1 MYLDKFVHSQTGKIL
16 MSLILGIG
24 LATFFRAVCKGR
36 QCRIISA
43 PPMEEIVN
51 QTYKFNDKCYK
62 FEKQPINC
70 EKNKNTIK
78 IA

>member
-1 MYLDKFVHSQTGKIL
+1 MYLDKFVHSNTGKIL
-16 MSLILGIG
+16 MSIILGIG
-24 LATFFRAVCKGR
+24 LATFFRSVCIGR
-36 QCRIISA
+36 NCRVFSS
-43 PPMEEIVN
+43 PPIEEIDD